1 MMIYLLGMLFV
12 GVIFNE
18 IIWLDLFDEILYLL
32 LWELF
37 LFLETLLV
45 FLSFY
50 ITEAMLDA
58 AAQ

>member
-37 LFLETLLV
+37 LFLETLLL
-45 FLSFY
+45 FLSF
-50 ITEAMLDA
+50 
-58 AAQ
+58 

>member
-18 IIWLDLFDEILYLL
+18 IIWLDLFDEMLYLL

-37 LFLETLLV
+37 LFLETLLL
-45 FLSFY
+45 FLSF
-50 ITEAMLDA
+50 
-58 AAQ
+58 